1 MSGGTN
7 VATMLAVM
15 VMVLGM
21 GALFLVG
28 HELFPSVP
36 TPNSSASTTEK
47 PV

>member
-1 MSGGTN
+1 MLGGTN
-7 VATMLAVM
+7 GATMLAVV
-15 VMVLGM
+15 VMILGM

-36 TPNSSASTTEK
+36 TPNTATSTTEK

>member
-1 MSGGTN
+1 MGGTN
-7 VATMLAVM
+7 AVAILAVV
-15 VMVLGM
+15 VMMLGM

-36 TPNSSASTTEK
+36 APSNASTTEK

>member
-1 MSGGTN
+1 MLGGTN
-7 VATMLAVM
+7 AVAILAVV

-28 HELFPSVP
+28 HALFPSVP
-36 TPNSSASTTEK
+36 TPNSASTTEK